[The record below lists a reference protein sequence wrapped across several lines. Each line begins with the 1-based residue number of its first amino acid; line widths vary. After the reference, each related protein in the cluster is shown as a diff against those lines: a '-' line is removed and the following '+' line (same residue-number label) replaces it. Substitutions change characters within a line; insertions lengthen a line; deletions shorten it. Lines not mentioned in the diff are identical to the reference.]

1 MDPSARAGPADEH
14 AWTVANNIRRLRE
27 SKGMSLSALARRS
40 SVAKATLS
48 AIEHGDGNPTISTL
62 QSLAG
67 ALQVGIADLVGPREL
82 DAARVVRGAGD
93 APGTDD
99 VPIESFVPEGIV
111 ELYDIRYEPGDRF
124 EFPAHRSGV
133 VERVLLQSGTLRIG
147 PDDDLTVLESG
158 DYLAFPADRP
168 HRYEALGDEPVRGTL
183 VVTYPVAS
191 PAGSPVHNET
201 RE

>member
-1 MDPSARAGPADEH
+1 MDPNARTGSADEQ
-14 AWTVANNIRRLRE
+14 ARTVGNNVRRLRE

-40 SVAKATLS
+40 SIAKATLS
-48 AIEHGDGNPTISTL
+48 AVEHGDGNPTIATL

-67 ALQVGIADLVGPREL
+67 ALQVGIAELVEPREL
-82 DAARVVRGAGD
+82 DAARVVRGTGGD
-93 APGTDD
+93 PDTDD

-111 ELYDIRYEPGDRF
+111 EIYDVRYEPGDRF
-124 EFPAHRSGV
+124 AFPAHQSGV
-133 VERVLLQSGTLRIG
+133 VERVLLQTGTLRIG
-147 PDDDLTVLESG
+147 PDDDLTVLEAG

-168 HRYEALGDEPVRGTL
+168 HAYEVVGDEVVRGTL

-191 PAGSPVHNET
+191 PSGSPVHDET